1 MPLHWTISHTT
12 RLVIAVA
19 KEELRL
25 KDIEAYLDGVVTA
38 GGLSYRKIFDLTGA
52 MGAIDDAE
60 MMALGA
66 RIRAYREMG
75 PMGALAIVAKT
86 DASYQRARLFI
97 ALAEADRT
105 VKIFRELHKARQ
117 WLDGLDSSPGS

>member
-25 KDIEAYLDGVVTA
+25 SDVEAYLDGVVTA
-38 GGLSYRKIFDLTGA
+38 GGLSYRKIFDLTDATSG
-52 MGAIDDAE
+52 IDDDQ
-60 MMALGA
+60 MLALGA
-66 RIRAYREMG
+66 RIRVYREVG

-86 DASYQRARLFI
+86 DESHARARLFVT
-97 ALAEADRT
+97 LAEADRP